1 MATGAGAPPARR
13 RVTDVLSLQ
22 GGARVHKQGRHGKW
36 EVRELYLAIDCRSIF
51 WNGNQGKKTIKL
63 AACKVSED
71 TVMRTPKGVPSNS
84 KALHLTVEP
93 NGHTKEDKKT
103 PGVDI
108 PVPKSRSC
116 HIIVPAAQQQIW
128 LVLLKELSALKD
140 PQETALYGD
149 NDEMVTS
156 LISAWQVHSGPRT
169 TCFELA
175 KMKGACRC
183 AFRKAKKTRTSTL
196 D

>member
-22 GGARVHKQGRHGKW
+22 GGARVHKQGQHGKW
-36 EVRELYLAIDCRSIF
+36 QVRELYLAIDCRSIF

-84 KALHLTVEP
+84 KALHLTVEA

-108 PVPKSRSC
+108 PVAKSRSC

-169 TCFELA
+169 TCFVLA
-175 KMKGACRC
+175 TMKGACRC